1 MRLSAASRSE
11 MNRGVRS
18 PFSLC
23 GAFMLRRRQGTPD
36 TGDDH
41 EMHIT
46 RRKTKQIRVGNVK
59 IGGDAPISVQ
69 SMCST
74 DTRDVAATVE
84 QIRQLEAVG
93 CELIRVAVPDMEA
106 AEALRKIK
114 AQMSVPLI
122 ADIHFDHRLA
132 VKAAGVVDC
141 VRINPGNIGAWWKVT
156 EVIKAVNDR
165 GIPLRIGV
173 NGGSLERALLDKY
186 GYPTAEALAESAL
199 NAVHALEDVGFTNM
213 KVSLKASDV
222 HLAIDAYWLFAHQTD
237 YPLHI
242 GITEAGTVMTGAVK
256 SAIGLGWLL
265 SHGIGDTLRVSLAAD
280 PVEEVKVG
288 FEILKSLELRH
299 RGINVIACP
308 TCGRVEIDVVRMANE
323 LEKRLAHIKTPLN
336 VSVLGCVVNGI
347 GEGKEADIGVAGG
360 EGVGI
365 LFKKGKLLRKVP
377 MAELM
382 DRLIEEVEL
391 LAREKEAEGA
401 RDEQPAPPYE
411 HASSPVRSDGSMA
424 TSSLVRE
431 LPVI

>member
-1 MRLSAASRSE
+1 
-11 MNRGVRS
+11 
-18 PFSLC
+18 
-23 GAFMLRRRQGTPD
+23 
-36 TGDDH
+36 
-41 EMHIT
+41 MHIA
-46 RRKTKQIRVGNVK
+46 RRKTRQIRVGNVK
-59 IGGDAPISVQ
+59 IGGGAPIAVQ

-74 DTRDVAATVE
+74 DTRDIKATSE

-106 AEALRKIK
+106 AAALPKLK
-114 AQMSVPLI
+114 AAMTVPLI

-132 VKAAGVVDC
+132 LKAAEVVDC
-141 VRINPGNIGAWWKVT
+141 VRINPGNIGAWWKVR
-156 EVIKAVNDR
+156 EVVKAVNER

-173 NGGSLERALLDKY
+173 NGGSLERPLLDKY
-186 GYPTAEALAESAL
+186 GWPSPEALAESAL
-199 NAVHALEDVGFTNM
+199 NAVRALEDEGFTNM

-222 HLAIDAYWLFAHQTD
+222 HHAVDAYWMFAMQSD

-242 GITEAGTVMTGAVK
+242 GITEAGTAMTGAVK

-265 SHGIGDTLRVSLAAD
+265 ANGIGDTLRVSLAAD

-323 LEKRLAHIKTPLN
+323 LEKKLAHIKTPLN

-347 GEGKEADIGVAGG
+347 GEGKEADIGIAGG

-365 LFKKGKLLRKVP
+365 LFKKGKLVRKVP
-377 MAELM
+377 MPELM
-382 DRLIEEVEL
+382 DTLLQEVEI
-391 LAREKEAEGA
+391 LAKEKEAEESSESGTA
-401 RDEQPAPPYE
+401 PAPGVWQPLIPPTDRPPTIGKE
-411 HASSPVRSDGSMA
+411 IPVLSKKR
-424 TSSLVRE
+424 
-431 LPVI
+431 

>member
-1 MRLSAASRSE
+1 MR
-11 MNRGVRS
+11 
-18 PFSLC
+18 
-23 GAFMLRRRQGTPD
+23 
-36 TGDDH
+36 
-41 EMHIT
+41 IT
-46 RRKTKQIRVGNVK
+46 RRKTRQIKVGRVK

-74 DTRDVAATVE
+74 DTRDVEATVE
-84 QIRQLEAVG
+84 QIRRLEAVG

-106 AEALRKIK
+106 AGALRKIK
-114 AQMSVPLI
+114 AHMTVPLI

-132 VKAAGVVDC
+132 VKAAEVADC
-141 VRINPGNIGAWWKVT
+141 VRINPGNIGAWWKVA

-173 NGGSLERALLDKY
+173 NGGSLERHLLEKY

-222 HLAIDAYWLFAHQTD
+222 HMAIDAYWIFAHQSN

-242 GITEAGTVMTGAVK
+242 GITEAGTAMTGAVK

-265 SHGIGDTLRVSLAAD
+265 SQGIGDTLRVSLAAD

-323 LEKRLAHIKTPLN
+323 LEKRLGHIKTPLN

-347 GEGKEADIGVAGG
+347 GEGKEADIGIAGG

-365 LFKKGKLLRKVP
+365 LFKKGKLVRKVP
-377 MAELM
+377 IAELM

-391 LAREKEAEGA
+391 LAKEKEAESTEDDQAAAHGN
-401 RDEQPAPPYE
+401 
-411 HASSPVRSDGSMA
+411 ASSASVSHVSSTETA
-424 TSSLVRE
+424 SSLVRE
-431 LPVI
+431 LPVLSDKS

>member
-1 MRLSAASRSE
+1 MY
-11 MNRGVRS
+11 
-18 PFSLC
+18 
-23 GAFMLRRRQGTPD
+23 
-36 TGDDH
+36 
-41 EMHIT
+41 IT
-46 RRKTKQIRVGNVK
+46 RRKTRQIKVGKVK

-69 SMCST
+69 SMTTT
-74 DTRDVAATVE
+74 DTRDVKATAE
-84 QIRQLEAVG
+84 QICQLEQAG
-93 CELIRVAVPDMEA
+93 CEIIRVAVPDMEA
-106 AEALRKIK
+106 AAALQKIK
-114 AQMSVPLI
+114 AQMTVPLI

-132 VKAAGVVDC
+132 LKAAEVVDC
-141 VRINPGNIGAWWKVT
+141 VRINPGNIGAWWKT
-156 EVIKAVNDR
+156 AEVIKAVNDH
-165 GIPLRIGV
+165 GIPIRVGV
-173 NGGSLERALLDKY
+173 NGGSLERHLLEKY

-222 HLAIDAYWLFAHQTD
+222 HMAVDAYWLFSQQSD

-242 GITEAGTVMTGAVK
+242 GITEAGTVQTGAVK

-323 LEKRLAHIKTPLN
+323 LEKKLGHIKTPLN

-347 GEGKEADIGVAGG
+347 GEGKEADIGIAGG

-365 LFKKGKLLRKVP
+365 LFKKGKLVRKVP
-377 MAELM
+377 IQELM
-382 DRLIEEVEL
+382 DTLIQEVEI
-391 LAREKEAEGA
+391 LAKEREAEESEEA
-401 RDEQPAPPYE
+401 PATPRTNDGNGQSHESPVQRTN
-411 HASSPVRSDGSMA
+411 SSPS
-424 TSSLVRE
+424 TNRE
-431 LPVI
+431 IPVLPTKR